1 MLSLMTF
8 QTTNTSTPARW
19 IAGFVMVAGLGTAI
33 VTGGAVQP
41 PTSTPGFGL
50 RHVAG
55 LGTAIVTGGAVASA
69 DPGTTTVGPT
79 AEGSTPGTSDGD
91 SQSKRRRAT
100 FSGGIVTE
108 VKLNDV
114 DANNNKNPYAK

>member
-19 IAGFVMVAGLGTAI
+19 ISGFVI
-33 VTGGAVQP
+33 
-41 PTSTPGFGL
+41 
-50 RHVAG
+50 VAG